1 MSKYSQISRRTAGQQ
16 HKDVQAAVQQV
27 NPIPEEANDW
37 VDDEDE
43 KRQSHFSTYNDY
55 MQNLTED
62 EQKIMASI
70 INDAIQARTTQNT
83 FVNQD
88 QGMDN
93 TIKNSAKETKGVF
106 FPSNKKLY
114 ETSMHQNSEEFKQ
127 LGTIHM
133 ENRAAE
139 YYPLEKPQPVSY
151 QQNPLADIQM
161 DKLMS
166 VPNGGERSRVRR
178 G

>member
-1 MSKYSQISRRTAGQQ
+1 
-16 HKDVQAAVQQV
+16 
-27 NPIPEEANDW
+27 
-37 VDDEDE
+37 
-43 KRQSHFSTYNDY
+43 
-55 MQNLTED
+55 
-62 EQKIMASI
+62 MASI
-70 INDAIQARTTQNT
+70 INDAIAARTTQSN
-83 FVNQD
+83 FKNQD

-139 YYPLEKPQPVSY
+139 YYPLEKPQPISY
-151 QQNPLADIQM
+151 QQSPLGDIQM
-161 DKLMS
+161 DKLMNATAS
-166 VPNGGERSRVRR
+166 SQAKKNRT
-178 G
+178 